1 MAEGVETAAEMKAL
15 RSFDCDSMQGSFISE
30 PLPLSQLKDF
40 LDTLPQLRQLHL
52 LKNESAA
59 S

>member
-15 RSFDCDSMQGSFISE
+15 RAFDCENMQGTFISE

-52 LKNESAA
+52 LKSENTGG
-59 S
+59 